1 MAAAN
6 SNTQASAE
14 KENEDINGIVNVE
27 TFVNNEKFKLQNH
40 PISTDYNEA
49 VKIIGKGTPV
59 NNLTLGTKE
68 TASIK
73 VEAQIIDDGLVFRAF
88 PATS

>member
-27 TFVNNEKFKLQNH
+27 TFVNNEKFKM
-40 PISTDYNEA
+40 
-49 VKIIGKGTPV
+49 
-59 NNLTLGTKE
+59 
-68 TASIK
+68 
-73 VEAQIIDDGLVFRAF
+73 
-88 PATS
+88 